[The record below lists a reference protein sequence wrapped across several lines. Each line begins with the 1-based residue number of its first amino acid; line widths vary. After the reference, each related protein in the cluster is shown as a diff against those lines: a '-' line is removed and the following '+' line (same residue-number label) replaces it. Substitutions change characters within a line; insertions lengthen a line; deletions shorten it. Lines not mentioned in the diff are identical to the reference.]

1 MNEHYEVVQD
11 NYCISTDRN
20 KLDIDVI
27 YNYIAF
33 ESYWARGIP
42 KEVVERSI
50 ANSIC
55 FGLYKDGVQIGFA
68 RVVSDKA
75 TFAYLADVFVLPAH
89 RGKGLSKWLMETI
102 HAHPELQNLRRWW
115 LGTKDAHGL
124 YEQFGWTRIND
135 DVAKRFMQ
143 KHNPDVYSTANS
155 TVGQN
160 NKEQGVQGSDT
171 TKA

>member
-1 MNEHYEVVQD
+1 MNEHYEVAKN
-11 NYCISTDRN
+11 NYLISTDKA
-20 KLDIDVI
+20 KLNIDTI
-27 YNYIAF
+27 YNYIAL

-42 KEVVERSI
+42 RDVVERSI
-50 ANSIC
+50 VNSIC
-55 FGLYKDGVQIGFA
+55 FGLYKDGEQIGFA

-75 TFAYLADVFVLPAH
+75 TFAYLADVFVLPEH

-143 KHNPDVYSTANS
+143 KHNPDVY
-155 TVGQN
+155 
-160 NKEQGVQGSDT
+160 K
-171 TKA
+171 KAE